1 MIANDVFRELV
12 NEPTSLVAEPLSC
25 GVYTR
30 KDGMRNKAGTSNLQ
44 LAHLERLLV
53 AKKE

>member
-1 MIANDVFRELV
+1 VIGNDVFREGV

-25 GVYTR
+25 GVQT
-30 KDGMRNKAGTSNLQ
+30 KDGMRNKAGASNLQ
-44 LAHLERLLV
+44 LAHLERPLA